1 MIRGIGIDIHDVK
14 DFAAIVAKSGD
25 DYLKRVFTSD
35 EIAYCDASANA
46 METYAGKFA
55 VKEAAMKA
63 LGTGWDGVDWRD
75 FEVGNEAS
83 GQPVL
88 RLTGNAATLAA
99 ELGIT
104 RSWVS
109 LSHVAEYA
117 VAQVIFEEQSPGER
131 LRPH

>member
-14 DFAAIVAKSGD
+14 HFAAIVAKSGD
-25 DYLKRVFTSD
+25 DYLRRVFTPE
-35 EIAYCDASANA
+35 EIVYCDATPNA

-88 RLTGNAATLAA
+88 RLTGNAATIAA

-104 RSWVS
+104 KSWVS
-109 LSHVAEYA
+109 LSHVPEYA
-117 VAQVIFEEQSPGER
+117 VAQVVFEGHSPGEA
-131 LRPH
+131 